1 MSHAERFT
9 GSYDITGLDTDSN
22 VNVTAHTL
30 VVNGNLRVVGTVASV
45 STTNTTVTDNVIT
58 LNQGETG
65 AGVTAVYSGIE
76 VDRGLLNTVA
86 LRWNEA
92 LDIWELTS
100 DGITYSQIAVGG
112 GVLSNVVED
121 TTPQLGGDLDVLGHS
136 IYSSTTET
144 VPFDV
149 NLMVKYTTV
158 APSVVMGY
166 NVVYAKT
173 PAGGGSGLYVT
184 NTTYQNQELVTKTK
198 AIVYALI
205 M

>member
-9 GSYDITGLDTDSN
+9 GSYDITGLDTGSN

-45 STTNTTVTDNVIT
+45 ATTNTTVTDNVIT
-58 LNQGETG
+58 LNQGESG

-76 VDRGLLNTVA
+76 VDRGLLNKVA

-121 TTPQLGGDLDVLGHS
+121 TSPQLGGNLDVLGQS

-149 NLMVKYTTV
+149 NLMVKFTTV
-158 APSVVMGY
+158 APGVVSGY
-166 NVVYAKT
+166 NVIYAKT

-184 NTTYQNQELVTKTK
+184 NTTSQNQELVTKTK